1 MSDKPA
7 YKNKRAQRAEESEG
21 WEAEDDK
28 ARRQEAA
35 AIRLGKTK
43 AAMQMF
49 IDGVNY
55 TQIAAELGYGT
66 AEAAAHDV
74 HEALER
80 HFLENSQISNEVLRM
95 VELERLNTMYNALL
109 PGISRGNSRAV
120 DVGVKISDRISKM
133 VGLDAPVKTEVVEI
147 RMIEAEIARTRREI
161 AERLSIRGE
170 LESGVIDVEV
180 ED

>member
-7 YKNKRAQRAEESEG
+7 YKNKRQQRAEERDA
-21 WEAEDDK
+21 WNDEDER
-28 ARRQEAA
+28 ARSQEAA
-35 AIRLGKTK
+35 AMRLGKTV

-49 IDGVNY
+49 IDGYNY
-55 TQIAAELGYGT
+55 TQIASELGYGT
-66 AEAAAHDV
+66 AEAAAADV
-74 HEALER
+74 HEALEQ
-80 HFLENSQISNEVLRM
+80 HFLKNNKLSNEVLRM

-120 DVGVKISDRISKM
+120 EVGVKISDRVAKM

-147 RMIEAEIARTRREI
+147 HMIEAEIARTKREI
-161 AERLSIRGE
+161 AERLAIRGE
-170 LESGVIDVEV
+170 LESSVLDVEV